1 MPVIC
6 SHNVPLIKTPRFRRS
21 TRAFTLVEL
30 LVVIS
35 IVSVL
40 AILSLVVIGKV
51 RASVQS
57 AQCLGNLRQLG
68 VASLLY
74 AADNKGE
81 IPYALYYKEIDTRTA
96 DKLAPYVNIQF
107 PTSAD
112 LNVKTQ
118 LPLDPFRCPACEYP
132 SRPGNKAHYVKNYW
146 INSQKDWDTD
156 PRRTGYRFYDIDSP
170 SRYYY
175 LADAA
180 PGIVGDQASWQLGT
194 LPSSQTSRLGI
205 DLRHAGKANMLFM
218 DMHVESLSAD
228 QIPVFSY
235 GGPPWCPRQ

>member
-1 MPVIC
+1 MTIPC
-6 SHNVPLIKTPRFRRS
+6 SSNALLVETPCLGRS
-21 TRAFTLVEL
+21 KRAFTLLEL
-30 LVVIS
+30 LVVIA
-35 IVSVL
+35 IVGVL
-40 AILSLVVIGKV
+40 AAIALVSIG
-51 RASVQS
+51 RARVGAQS
-57 AQCLGNLRQLG
+57 ARCIANLRQLG

-74 AADNKGE
+74 ATDNNGE
-81 IPYALYYKEIDTRTA
+81 IPYALYYREISTRTA

-132 SRPGNKAHYVKNYW
+132 SRPGNKAHYGKNYW